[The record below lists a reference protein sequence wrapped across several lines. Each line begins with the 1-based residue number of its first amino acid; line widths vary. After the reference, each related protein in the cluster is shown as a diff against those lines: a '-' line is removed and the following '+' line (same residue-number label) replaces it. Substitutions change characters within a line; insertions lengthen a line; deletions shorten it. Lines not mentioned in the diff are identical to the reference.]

1 MDNIF
6 GLSMTTILIVTL
18 TIMVLCLLTTVV
30 IALRN
35 RVIFKMAIRN
45 IPRRKAQTILIMV
58 GLMLSTLIIAASLTT
73 GDTIDYSIKRASYEG
88 LAEVDETIA
97 YVGTTGAEGQI
108 SVNNLPIPASI
119 ADELRTALADNP
131 DVEGVMP
138 ILTVGVPVVNL
149 DAQLSEPS
157 VILTG
162 VDPDQLDEFGGL
174 VTPDGQT
181 IDLASMPEGTVVI
194 SEDLAANTE
203 TQVGDTLTF
212 YFENQQHEVTVGG
225 IAKGS
230 ILTGLDASGE
240 TSELLGI
247 SAPISFVQALTGL
260 EGQARYIAVSN
271 VGGIE
276 SGEQLTDAVE
286 PALRSAL
293 DNIEG
298 GNQLGINPVKQDA
311 IKGAELFSAVFMSL
325 FIVLGLF
332 SAAAG
337 ILLIFLIFMMLAAER
352 RSEMGMARAVGMK
365 RRHLIQGFIAEG
377 TAYDLGA
384 ALIGSAAG
392 VLVAFVI
399 ALVMGELVG
408 DFFSIT
414 PHATARSLVV
424 AYSLGVTV
432 TFLTIIFASVRSSRL
447 NIVAAIRDLPDNSAP
462 PARERP
468 RWRWWRKLPRFAGI
482 AGAIIWLPV
491 EFIWNVLLF
500 PVKVALW
507 LLRTLAH
514 YVGWG
519 VPLALFAVLLMM
531 QGVSSESIF
540 WFSTGLTILSLGLSL
555 FFSRYLPK
563 RPVYT
568 FFAAFMLFFWLTPI
582 DTLDFILPELG
593 SGGFEMFFVSGLSMV
608 TFSTLI
614 IMWNADVLVG
624 AMGLIGRLSSRWLP
638 ALKTAVAYP
647 LASKGR
653 TGLTIAMFSMVIFSL
668 VTLTTINTNF
678 IELFST
684 EDADAGWD
692 IRVETNPSNP
702 IGDLREELSGADS
715 DVNLEAIAAVGRIDG
730 ITYSNTRARN
740 PGEDEWSFYNAI
752 GGMDTAYM
760 ENAVVPLE
768 ARAPGYESDEAVWEA
783 LRRGE
788 KVAIADSFIF
798 TNDEFGGDPDG
809 YAAPKE
815 ADIIDGMIPAIPVEL
830 QSERLGKT
838 ETVTIIGVIDAGVST
853 LFGLYMPEQVFADLY
868 GTPDFSNLFVRLD
881 NHPAANSGE
890 VAKQIESALLT
901 NGVEAASIQD
911 EIDESV
917 AFQTG
922 FFKLLQGFMGL
933 GLFVG
938 IAALGVISF
947 RSVVERRQQ
956 IGMLRAIGYQRN
968 MVALSFLLESL
979 VVAILGVVSG
989 TVLALILSYN
999 LINSEDFQEGAEF
1012 TGFVIPWGTVIF
1024 FIGASIIAAAIMT
1037 WVPARTAASVPIAE
1051 ALRYE

>member
-18 TIMVLCLLTTVV
+18 SIMALCLLTTAI

-35 RVIFKMAIRN
+35 RVIFKMAVRN

-73 GDTIDYSIKRASYEG
+73 GDTIDYSIKRSSYEG

-97 YVGTTGAEGQI
+97 YVGNTQAEGQI
-108 SVNNLPIPASI
+108 SVNNIPIPASI
-119 ADELRTALADNP
+119 ADELEAALVGNP
-131 DVEGVMP
+131 DVEGIMP
-138 ILTVGVPVVNL
+138 ILTVGVPAVNL
-149 DAQLSEPS
+149 DARLSEPA

-162 VDPDQLDEFGGL
+162 VDPARIDDFGGL
-174 VTPDGQT
+174 ATPDGQSL
-181 IDLASMPEGTVVI
+181 DLASMPEGSVII
-194 SEDLAANTE
+194 SEDLANNTN
-203 TQVGDTLTF
+203 TQVDDTLTF
-212 YFENQQHEVTVGG
+212 YIENQPHEVTVGG

-230 ILTGLDASGE
+230 ILTGFDASLGE

-247 SAPISFVQALTGL
+247 AAPLSFVQSLTGL

-271 VGGIE
+271 AGGIE
-276 SGEQLTDAVE
+276 GGERLTDQVE
-286 PALRSAL
+286 PALRSVL
-293 DNIEG
+293 DGIEG
-298 GNQLGINPVKQDA
+298 GDQLGVNPVKQDA
-311 IKGAELFSAVFMSL
+311 INGAELFSAVFMSL

-365 RRHLIQGFIAEG
+365 RSHLVQQFIAEG

-384 ALIGSAAG
+384 ALIGAAAG

-399 ALVMGELVG
+399 AIVMSELIG
-408 DFFSIT
+408 DFINIT
-414 PHATARSLVV
+414 PHATFRSLLV

-447 NIVAAIRDLPDNSAP
+447 NIVAAIRDLPDNAAP
-462 PARERP
+462 GTHDRP
-468 RWRWWRKLPRFAGI
+468 RWRWWSKLPRFAGI
-482 AGAIIWLPV
+482 ISTIFWLPI
-491 EFIWNVLLF
+491 EFIWNVILV
-500 PVKVALW
+500 PVKLVVW
-507 LLRTLAH
+507 LLRVVAH

-519 VPLALFAVLLMM
+519 VPLSLFGALLML
-531 QGVSSESIF
+531 QGLGAESIF
-540 WFSTGLTILSLGLSL
+540 WFSTGLTMLSLGLSL
-555 FFSRYLPK
+555 FLSRYLPK

-568 FFAAFMLFFWLTPI
+568 FFAAVMLIFWLTPT
-582 DTLDFILPELG
+582 DALNVILPDLG
-593 SGGFEMFFVSGLSMV
+593 TGGFEMFFVSGLSMV

-614 IMWNADVLVG
+614 IMWNAEILIG

-653 TGLTIAMFSMVIFSL
+653 TGLTIAMFAMVIFSL
-668 VTLTTINTNF
+668 VTLTTINSNF

-692 IRVETNPSNP
+692 IRVETSPTNP
-702 IGDLREELSGADS
+702 IDDLRTSLAGSE
-715 DVNLEAIAAVGRIDG
+715 VNLDAVDAVGRMDG
-730 ITYSNTRARN
+730 ITYANTRARN
-740 PGEDEWSFYNAI
+740 PGEDEWSLYGSI
-752 GGMDTAYM
+752 GGLDADYM
-760 ENAVVPLE
+760 ANAAVPLE
-768 ARAPGYESDEAVWEA
+768 ARAPGYETDEAVWEA
-783 LRRGE
+783 LRSGE
-788 KVAIADSFIF
+788 RVAIVDSFIF

-809 YAAPKE
+809 YAAPDDAE
-815 ADIIDGMIPAIPVEL
+815 IVDGTIPAIPVEL
-830 QSERLGKT
+830 QSERTGMT
-838 ETVTIIGVIDAGVST
+838 ETVTIIGIIDAGVST
-853 LFGLYMPEQVFADLY
+853 LFGLYMAEPVFTELY
-868 GTPDFSNLFVRLD
+868 GTPDFTNLFVRLD
-881 NHPAANSGE
+881 NHPSPNSGD
-890 VAKQIESALLT
+890 VAKQIEAALLT
-901 NGVEAASIQD
+901 NGVQAESIQN

-917 AFQTG
+917 SFQTG
-922 FFKLLQGFMGL
+922 FFQLLQGFMGL
-933 GLFVG
+933 GLLVG
-938 IAALGVISF
+938 IAALCVISF

-979 VVAILGVVSG
+979 VIAILGVVSG

-1024 FIGASIIAAAIMT
+1024 FVGASIIAAGFMT
-1037 WVPARTAASVPIAE
+1037 WVPARKAASVPIAD